1 MCPLSNQTTSH
12 YHTKVK
18 WEIIGLMNIAY
29 TFKGVLIQLVFL
41 SIFNEDIR
49 DSNHLFSNHR
59 IITYYL

>member
-29 TFKGVLIQLVFL
+29 SVKGLLIQLVPL
-41 SIFNEDIR
+41 SIFNEDI
-49 DSNHLFSNHR
+49 
-59 IITYYL
+59 

>member
-29 TFKGVLIQLVFL
+29 SVKSLLIQLVPL
-41 SIFNEDIR
+41 SIFNEDI
-49 DSNHLFSNHR
+49 
-59 IITYYL
+59 